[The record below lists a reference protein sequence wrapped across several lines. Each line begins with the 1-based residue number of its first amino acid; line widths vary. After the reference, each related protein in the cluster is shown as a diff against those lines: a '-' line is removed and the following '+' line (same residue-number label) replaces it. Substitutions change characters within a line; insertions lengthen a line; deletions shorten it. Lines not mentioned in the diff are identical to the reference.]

1 MFIIPVTNNGFS
13 GFLLTHLFEKAGHI
27 CQQAVRL
34 NTFFMCCPFTT
45 PFTHINLHI
54 HLHISTKTL
63 KDRTVAY
70 LFDSLSMLNSF
81 SFICRREIEEI
92 ETHRTIRISI

>member
-34 NTFFMCCPFTT
+34 NTFFMCCPQ
-45 PFTHINLHI
+45 HLLLINLHI
-54 HLHISTKTL
+54 HLYISTKTL

-81 SFICRREIEEI
+81 SFICRREVEEI